1 MADDVFLVVNGRRYS
16 GWKSIQVTRT
26 IEGLVGSFSLDV
38 SDRWGPDDPWP
49 IVEGDACQVIIGAD
63 IVISG
68 YIDKRKFR
76 SGKDSRV
83 LSYTGRDAAQDLVD
97 CSLLV
102 PDTSTKGHKW
112 TYRNL
117 DVSQFVTAVASPHGI
132 RVSVQPGLV
141 LKKDPLLVAHP
152 GETGFE
158 AVKRAAGSSSVLV
171 VSDGLGGILITG
183 PAASGSPLADSLVEG
198 VNILEAEVDYD
209 ATDRFAKYL
218 ISSQPPGS
226 DEAFGESLQVQAEAT
241 DADVA
246 RKNRVLL
253 IRPEKGYDNAG
264 ARRRADW
271 EARIRAA
278 KAAQV
283 VVTVQGWRQTT
294 RALWT
299 VNTRVNVS
307 AARMI
312 GVDGIMLISEVT
324 FSIGEGGTT
333 TQIHLVRPD
342 AFTPE
347 PQVAEVSGEG
357 AWKELA
363 KGAL

>member
-49 IVEGDACQVIIGAD
+49 IVEGDACQVLID
-63 IVISG
+63 DEVVISG
-68 YIDKRKFR
+68 YIDKRKLR
-76 SGKDSRV
+76 ASKDSRV
-83 LSYTGRDAAQDLVD
+83 LTYTGRDAAQDLVD

-102 PDTSTKGHKW
+102 PDTSTNGHKW
-112 TYRNL
+112 TYRNI
-117 DVSQFVTAVASPHGI
+117 DIAQFVTAVASPHGI
-132 RVSVQPGLV
+132 RVSVQPGLA

-158 AVKRAAGSSSVLV
+158 AVKRAAGSASVLV
-171 VSDGLGGILITG
+171 VSDGRGGILITG
-183 PAASGSPLADSLVEG
+183 PAALGSPLADSLVEG
-198 VNILEAEVDYD
+198 VNILEAEIDYD
-209 ATDRFAKYL
+209 ATDRFARYL

-226 DEAFGESLQVQAEAT
+226 DEAFGETVRVQAEAT

-253 IRPEKGYDNAG
+253 IRPEKGYDTAG
-264 ARRRADW
+264 AKRRADW

-278 KAAQV
+278 KAATAI
-283 VVTVQGWRQTT
+283 VTVQGWRQHGG
-294 RALWT
+294 ALWS
-299 VNTRVNVS
+299 VNTRTNVS
-307 AARMI
+307 APRMI
-312 GVDGIMLISEVT
+312 GVDGVMLISQVE
-324 FSIGEGGTT
+324 FSIGEGGRT
-333 TQIHLVRPD
+333 TQLHVVRPD